1 MKLSTAK
8 SIQTWSI
15 CAAFLV
21 FMLAAFTEYELMQ
34 NVFFVIS
41 VVFLV
46 SGLIIMLLF
55 WPLATS
61 PWGAWIASA
70 TTVPTAGRSWISIE
84 RESP

>member
-21 FMLAAFTEYELMQ
+21 FMLAAFTEYELMR

-55 WPLATS
+55 WRCPSCHESL
-61 PWGAWIASA
+61 
-70 TTVPTAGRSWISIE
+70 GRMDCVGDYCPHCGE
-84 RESP
+84 KLDFD